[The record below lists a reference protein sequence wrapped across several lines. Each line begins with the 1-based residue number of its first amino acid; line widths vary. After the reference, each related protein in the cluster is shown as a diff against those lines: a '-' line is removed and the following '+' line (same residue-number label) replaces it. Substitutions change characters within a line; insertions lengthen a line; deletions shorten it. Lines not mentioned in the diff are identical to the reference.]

1 AVAATTFVVSLFFYW
16 ALPLRSADASRFAFS
31 DALERSIYPALAV
44 LVVACP
50 CALILATPAAV
61 IAALGRLAGTGVLI
75 KGGSALER
83 LAGVSAFAF
92 DKTGTLTEGKLELG
106 EVIGLD
112 GIPADDVLKTAAT
125 AEQRSEHLLA
135 RLVTGAA
142 AQKQLP
148 LDPLDEFLAHP
159 GAGVTGRTGASTLV
173 VGTPRL
179 LEEQGIVPSPA
190 ALAVL
195 EHYDASGQTALLV
208 ARDGVIL
215 GA

>member
-1 AVAATTFVVSLFFYW
+1 
-16 ALPLRSADASRFAFS
+16 ASRFAFS

-106 EVIGLD
+106 DVVGLNGVGDEEVLR
-112 GIPADDVLKTAAT
+112 AAAT
-125 AEQRSEHLLA
+125 AEQRSEHVIA
-135 RLVTGAA
+135 RL
-142 AQKQLP
+142 
-148 LDPLDEFLAHP
+148 
-159 GAGVTGRTGASTLV
+159 
-173 VGTPRL
+173 
-179 LEEQGIVPSPA
+179 IVQQA
-190 ALAVL
+190 
-195 EHYDASGQTALLV
+195 
-208 ARDGVIL
+208 
-215 GA
+215 